1 MRVKVT
7 LNKSFCTKTKYI
19 QNNNGLPI
27 LTLDLWKK
35 KKKKQKKSIRNMK
48 RINFVPQDIQRILS
62 SHKILE
68 KDNEHV
74 FCIKRCT

>member
-35 KKKKQKKSIRNMK
+35 KKKKNEGKTEKKRKELILYPKTSKEFYHHIKFWK
-48 RINFVPQDIQRILS
+48 RIMNMCFV
-62 SHKILE
+62 
-68 KDNEHV
+68 
-74 FCIKRCT
+74 

>member
-35 KKKKQKKSIRNMK
+35 KKKKSEGIAEEIWKELILYPKTSKEFYHHIKFWK
-48 RINFVPQDIQRILS
+48 RIMNMCFV
-62 SHKILE
+62 
-68 KDNEHV
+68 
-74 FCIKRCT
+74 

>member
-27 LTLDLWKK
+27 LTLDL
-35 KKKKQKKSIRNMK
+35 
-48 RINFVPQDIQRILS
+48 
-62 SHKILE
+62 
-68 KDNEHV
+68 
-74 FCIKRCT
+74 